1 MSDKINALFQLL
13 EGRFG
18 LPPNSIATI
27 ALVIILVL
35 ALVLLYS
42 LVKLRS
48 ARQVIHQFGE
58 RLGYD
63 PPYGDGLEILHEEIG
78 KDILLRGKEVKIE
91 QQAIR
96 VGELE
101 AEGERKDADL
111 SMLQRRS
118 KELEG
123 LLQQASIQNE
133 RLTEQAGEQAQ
144 AHRIAVEQVE
154 QRMRQMET
162 EGSAYL
168 NTVEQRSKEFEDQ
181 LQQASLQHGELLA
194 QAGEQER
201 AHQAAVELFEERVRE
216 MEAEGIANLT
226 ALRQRFNELE
236 DQLQQASHRNNE
248 LAAHAGEQGQA
259 HRIAVEQLEQRI
271 REMEAESNDNLS
283 GLQQHSR
290 ELEEQLQKASHRNNE
305 LVAHAGEQGQAH
317 RIAVEQLEQR
327 IREMEAESN
336 DNLSGLQQHSRELE
350 EQLQKASHR
359 NNELVA
365 HAGEQGQA
373 HRIAVE
379 QLEQRIREMEAKSND
394 NLSGLQ
400 QRSRELEAQLQQ
412 ASQRNDELAAQA
424 GEQGQAHRTAVEQ
437 LEQHIRE
444 MEAGG
449 AANLSA
455 LQQHSRELEEQL
467 QQESHRNNELVAH
480 AGEQEQAHRIAVE
493 QLEQRIHEME
503 AGGTANLSALQQR
516 SRELEEQ
523 LQQESHRNNE
533 LVANAGEQEQA
544 HRIAV
549 EQLEQRIREMEA
561 GSDANLSALQ
571 QRTRELEGQLQQATA
586 LIENEKSIARQEAL
600 ERSVDTER
608 LELRIRDLEAEKG
621 IEESR
626 ATALDLQIKELE
638 DQLRQAADRLAL
650 ETAKTEGA
658 RTEVPNGDV
667 AVNTSETL
675 LRRAE
680 WITARA
686 VGAIVPYGLVAAES
700 YASAALATNP
710 QGIDAPQLLA
720 ELARIRRAYPE
731 GLPSVIEAV
740 TTFDE
745 RAATF
750 FAADLARAADLADDE
765 AQRRYRAGLNRS
777 ALLVVNTAIE
787 LRQQT
792 AEENSPAMLR
802 LQEMKASLLA
812 HLGSNARALNGAP
825 NLTSQ

>member
-27 ALVIILVL
+27 ALVIVLVL

-283 GLQQHSR
+283 GLQQRSR
-290 ELEEQLQKASHRNNE
+290 ELEE
-305 LVAHAGEQGQAH
+305 
-317 RIAVEQLEQR
+317 
-327 IREMEAESN
+327 
-336 DNLSGLQQHSRELE
+336 
-350 EQLQKASHR
+350 
-359 NNELVA
+359 
-365 HAGEQGQA
+365 
-373 HRIAVE
+373 
-379 QLEQRIREMEAKSND
+379 
-394 NLSGLQ
+394 
-400 QRSRELEAQLQQ
+400 QLQQ

-424 GEQGQAHRTAVEQ
+424 GEQEH
-437 LEQHIRE
+437 
-444 MEAGG
+444 
-449 AANLSA
+449 
-455 LQQHSRELEEQL
+455 
-467 QQESHRNNELVAH
+467 
-480 AGEQEQAHRIAVE
+480 AHRIAVE
-493 QLEQRIHEME
+493 QLEQRIREME
-503 AGGTANLSALQQR
+503 AGGAANLSALQQR

-533 LVANAGEQEQA
+533 LAAHAGEQEQA

-561 GSDANLSALQ
+561 GSDANFSALQ
-571 QRTRELEGQLQQATA
+571 QRSRELEEQLNQATT
-586 LIENEKSIARQEAL
+586 LIENEKSIAHQEAL
-600 ERSVDTER
+600 ERSAYTER
-608 LELRIRDLEAEKG
+608 LEMRIRDLEAEKG

-626 ATALDLQIKELE
+626 ATTLELQIKELE
-638 DQLRQAADRLAL
+638 EQLRQAADQLAL

-658 RTEVPNGDV
+658 RTEVANGDV
-667 AVNTSETL
+667 AANTSETL

-700 YASAALATNP
+700 YASAALAANP
-710 QGIDAPQLLA
+710 QCIDAPQLLA
-720 ELARIRRAYPE
+720 ELTRIRRAYPE
-731 GLPSVIEAV
+731 GLPSVVEAV

-745 RAATF
+745 RAATL

-777 ALLVVNTAIE
+777 ALLVVNMAIE

-812 HLGSNARALNGAP
+812 SLGSNAKTSNGAP
-825 NLTSQ
+825 KLTSQ

>member
-18 LPPNSIATI
+18 LLPTSIATI
-27 ALVIILVL
+27 ALVIALVL
-35 ALVLLYS
+35 ALLL
-42 LVKLRS
+42 LFLFVKLRS

-96 VGELE
+96 IGELV

-111 SMLQRRS
+111 SALQRRS

-123 LLQQASIQNE
+123 LLQQASIQSK

-144 AHRIAVEQVE
+144 AHRLAVEQLE

-168 NTVEQRSKEFEDQ
+168 TTVELRSKEFEDQ
-181 LQQASLQHGELLA
+181 LQQASLQHEELLA
-194 QAGEQER
+194 QASEQVR
-201 AHQAAVELFEERVRE
+201 AHQAVVELFEERVRE

-236 DQLQQASHRNNE
+236 DQLQQ
-248 LAAHAGEQGQA
+248 
-259 HRIAVEQLEQRI
+259 
-271 REMEAESNDNLS
+271 
-283 GLQQHSR
+283 
-290 ELEEQLQKASHRNNE
+290 ASHRNNE

-379 QLEQRIREMEAKSND
+379 QLEQHIREMEAGGTD
-394 NLSGLQ
+394 NLSALQ
-400 QRSRELEAQLQQ
+400 QHSRELEEQLQQ
-412 ASQRNDELAAQA
+412 ESQRNDELAAQA

-467 QQESHRNNELVAH
+467 QQESQRNDELAEH
-480 AGEQEQAHRIAVE
+480 AGELELAHRTAVE
-493 QLEQRIHEME
+493 QLEQRIREME
-503 AGGTANLSALQQR
+503 AGGDANLSALQQR

-523 LQQESHRNNE
+523 LQQESRRNNE
-533 LVANAGEQEQA
+533 LVAHAGEQEQA
-544 HRIAV
+544 HRVAV

-561 GSDANLSALQ
+561 GGDANLSALQ
-571 QRTRELEGQLQQATA
+571 QRSRELEEQLQQ
-586 LIENEKSIARQEAL
+586 
-600 ERSVDTER
+600 
-608 LELRIRDLEAEKG
+608 
-621 IEESR
+621 ESR
-626 ATALDLQIKELE
+626 RNNE
-638 DQLRQAADRLAL
+638 
-650 ETAKTEGA
+650 
-658 RTEVPNGDV
+658 
-667 AVNTSETL
+667 
-675 LRRAE
+675 
-680 WITARA
+680 
-686 VGAIVPYGLVAAES
+686 LVAH
-700 YASAALATNP
+700 
-710 QGIDAPQLLA
+710 
-720 ELARIRRAYPE
+720 
-731 GLPSVIEAV
+731 
-740 TTFDE
+740 
-745 RAATF
+745 
-750 FAADLARAADLADDE
+750 
-765 AQRRYRAGLNRS
+765 AG
-777 ALLVVNTAIE
+777 E
-787 LRQQT
+787 
-792 AEENSPAMLR
+792 
-802 LQEMKASLLA
+802 QEQA
-812 HLGSNARALNGAP
+812 
-825 NLTSQ
+825 

>member
-1 MSDKINALFQLL
+1 MSDKTNALFQLL

-18 LPPNSIATI
+18 LLPTSIATI
-27 ALVIILVL
+27 ALVIPLVL
-35 ALVLLYS
+35 ALLL
-42 LVKLRS
+42 LFLFVKLRS

-58 RLGYD
+58 RLGYA
-63 PPYGDGLEILHEEIG
+63 PPYGDGLEILHEEIR

-96 VGELE
+96 IGELV

-111 SMLQRRS
+111 SALQRRS

-123 LLQQASIQNE
+123 LLQQASIQSK

-144 AHRIAVEQVE
+144 AHRLAVEQLE

-168 NTVEQRSKEFEDQ
+168 TTVELRSKEFEDQ
-181 LQQASLQHGELLA
+181 LQQASLQHEELLA
-194 QAGEQER
+194 QASEQVR
-201 AHQAAVELFEERVRE
+201 AHQAVVELFEERVRE

-236 DQLQQASHRNNE
+236 DQLQQ
-248 LAAHAGEQGQA
+248 
-259 HRIAVEQLEQRI
+259 
-271 REMEAESNDNLS
+271 
-283 GLQQHSR
+283 
-290 ELEEQLQKASHRNNE
+290 ASHRNNE

-373 HRIAVE
+373 NRIAVE

-467 QQESHRNNELVAH
+467 QQESHRNNELVA
-480 AGEQEQAHRIAVE
+480 
-493 QLEQRIHEME
+493 L
-503 AGGTANLSALQQR
+503 
-516 SRELEEQ
+516 
-523 LQQESHRNNE
+523 
-533 LVANAGEQEQA
+533 AGEQEQA

-571 QRTRELEGQLQQATA
+571 QRTREFEEQLQQATA
-586 LIENEKSIARQEAL
+586 LIENEKSIAHQEAL
-600 ERSVDTER
+600 ERSADKEL

-626 ATALDLQIKELE
+626 ATTLDLQIKELD

>member
-27 ALVIILVL
+27 ALVIVLVL

-248 LAAHAGEQGQA
+248 LEAHAGEQGQA
-259 HRIAVEQLEQRI
+259 Q
-271 REMEAESNDNLS
+271 
-283 GLQQHSR
+283 
-290 ELEEQLQKASHRNNE
+290 
-305 LVAHAGEQGQAH
+305 
-317 RIAVEQLEQR
+317 
-327 IREMEAESN
+327 
-336 DNLSGLQQHSRELE
+336 
-350 EQLQKASHR
+350 
-359 NNELVA
+359 
-365 HAGEQGQA
+365 
-373 HRIAVE
+373 
-379 QLEQRIREMEAKSND
+379 
-394 NLSGLQ
+394 
-400 QRSRELEAQLQQ
+400 
-412 ASQRNDELAAQA
+412 
-424 GEQGQAHRTAVEQ
+424 
-437 LEQHIRE
+437 
-444 MEAGG
+444 
-449 AANLSA
+449 
-455 LQQHSRELEEQL
+455 
-467 QQESHRNNELVAH
+467 
-480 AGEQEQAHRIAVE
+480 
-493 QLEQRIHEME
+493 
-503 AGGTANLSALQQR
+503 
-516 SRELEEQ
+516 
-523 LQQESHRNNE
+523 
-533 LVANAGEQEQA
+533 
-544 HRIAV
+544 RIAV

-561 GSDANLSALQ
+561 GSDANFSALQ
-571 QRTRELEGQLQQATA
+571 QRSRELEEQLQQATT
-586 LIENEKSIARQEAL
+586 LIENEKSIAHQEAL
-600 ERSVDTER
+600 ERSAYTER
-608 LELRIRDLEAEKG
+608 LEMRIRDLEAEKG

-626 ATALDLQIKELE
+626 ATTLELQIKELE
-638 DQLRQAADRLAL
+638 EQLRQAADQLAL

-658 RTEVPNGDV
+658 RTEVANGDV
-667 AVNTSETL
+667 AANTSETL

-700 YASAALATNP
+700 YASAALAANP
-710 QGIDAPQLLA
+710 QCIDAPQLLA
-720 ELARIRRAYPE
+720 ELTRIRRAYPE
-731 GLPSVIEAV
+731 GLPSVVEAV

-745 RAATF
+745 RAATL

-777 ALLVVNTAIE
+777 ALLVVNMAIE

-812 HLGSNARALNGAP
+812 SLGSNAKTSNGAP
-825 NLTSQ
+825 KLTSQ

>member
-27 ALVIILVL
+27 ALVIVLVL

-63 PPYGDGLEILHEEIG
+63 PPYGDGMEILHEEIG

-96 VGELE
+96 IGELE
-101 AEGERKDADL
+101 AEGERKDANL
-111 SMLQRRS
+111 STLQRRS

-123 LLQQASIQNE
+123 LLQQAAIQNE
-133 RLTEQAGEQAQ
+133 RLTAQAGEQAQ
-144 AHRIAVEQVE
+144 AHRIAVEQLE

-168 NTVEQRSKEFEDQ
+168 TTVEQRSKEFEDQ
-181 LQQASLQHGELLA
+181 LQQASLQHEELLA

-201 AHQAAVELFEERVRE
+201 AHQAAAELFEERVRE

-236 DQLQQASHRNNE
+236 DQLQQSSVKNDE
-248 LAAHAGEQGQA
+248 LAAHAGEREQAHRIAVEQLEQRIREMEAGNNDNLTWLQQRSRELEEQLQQESHRNNELTAHAGEQEQA

-283 GLQQHSR
+283 GLQQ
-290 ELEEQLQKASHRNNE
+290 
-305 LVAHAGEQGQAH
+305 
-317 RIAVEQLEQR
+317 
-327 IREMEAESN
+327 
-336 DNLSGLQQHSRELE
+336 
-350 EQLQKASHR
+350 
-359 NNELVA
+359 
-365 HAGEQGQA
+365 
-373 HRIAVE
+373 
-379 QLEQRIREMEAKSND
+379 
-394 NLSGLQ
+394 
-400 QRSRELEAQLQQ
+400 
-412 ASQRNDELAAQA
+412 
-424 GEQGQAHRTAVEQ
+424 
-437 LEQHIRE
+437 
-444 MEAGG
+444 
-449 AANLSA
+449 
-455 LQQHSRELEEQL
+455 
-467 QQESHRNNELVAH
+467 
-480 AGEQEQAHRIAVE
+480 
-493 QLEQRIHEME
+493 
-503 AGGTANLSALQQR
+503 R

-533 LVANAGEQEQA
+533 LMAHAGEQEQA

-561 GSDANLSALQ
+561 GSDASLSALQ
-571 QRTRELEGQLQQATA
+571 QRSRELEEQLQQATA
-586 LIENEKSIARQEAL
+586 LIENEKSIAQQEAL
-600 ERSVDTER
+600 KRSADKER

-626 ATALDLQIKELE
+626 ATTLELQIKELE
-638 DQLRQAADRLAL
+638 DQLRQAADRMAL
-650 ETAKTEGA
+650 ETAETAKTEVA
-658 RTEVPNGDV
+658 RIEVANGNV
-667 AVNTSETL
+667 AVNTAETL

-686 VGAIVPYGLVAAES
+686 IGAIVPYGLVAAES
-700 YASAALATNP
+700 YASAALVSDP

-745 RAATF
+745 RAATL
-750 FAADLARAADLADDE
+750 FAADLARAADLAEDE

-777 ALLVVNTAIE
+777 ALLAVNMAME

-792 AEENSPAMLR
+792 VEENSPEMLR

-812 HLGSNARALNGAP
+812 GLGSNARASNGAP
-825 NLTSQ
+825 KLTSQ

>member
-27 ALVIILVL
+27 ALVIVLVL

-271 REMEAESNDNLS
+271 REMEAESN
-283 GLQQHSR
+283 
-290 ELEEQLQKASHRNNE
+290 A
-305 LVAHAGEQGQAH
+305 
-317 RIAVEQLEQR
+317 
-327 IREMEAESN
+327 
-336 DNLSGLQQHSRELE
+336 
-350 EQLQKASHR
+350 
-359 NNELVA
+359 
-365 HAGEQGQA
+365 
-373 HRIAVE
+373 
-379 QLEQRIREMEAKSND
+379 

-400 QRSRELEAQLQQ
+400 QRSIELDEHLQQ
-412 ASQRNDELAAQA
+412 ASQRNYELAAQA
-424 GEQGQAHRTAVEQ
+424 GEQEH
-437 LEQHIRE
+437 
-444 MEAGG
+444 
-449 AANLSA
+449 
-455 LQQHSRELEEQL
+455 
-467 QQESHRNNELVAH
+467 
-480 AGEQEQAHRIAVE
+480 
-493 QLEQRIHEME
+493 
-503 AGGTANLSALQQR
+503 
-516 SRELEEQ
+516 
-523 LQQESHRNNE
+523 
-533 LVANAGEQEQA
+533 A

-561 GSDANLSALQ
+561 GGAANLSALQ
-571 QRTRELEGQLQQATA
+571 QRSRELEEQLNQATT
-586 LIENEKSIARQEAL
+586 LIENEKSIAHQEAL
-600 ERSVDTER
+600 ERSAYTER
-608 LELRIRDLEAEKG
+608 LEMRIRDLEAEKG

-626 ATALDLQIKELE
+626 ATTLELQIKELE
-638 DQLRQAADRLAL
+638 EQLRQAADQLAL

-658 RTEVPNGDV
+658 RTEVANGDV
-667 AVNTSETL
+667 AANTSETL
-675 LRRAE
+675 LRHAE

-700 YASAALATNP
+700 YASAALAANP
-710 QGIDAPQLLA
+710 QCIDAPQLLA
-720 ELARIRRAYPE
+720 ELTRIRRAYPE
-731 GLPSVIEAV
+731 GLPSVVEAV

-745 RAATF
+745 RAATL

-777 ALLVVNTAIE
+777 ALLVVNMAIE

-812 HLGSNARALNGAP
+812 SLGSNAKTSNGAP
-825 NLTSQ
+825 KLTSQ

>member
-27 ALVIILVL
+27 ALVIVLVL

-101 AEGERKDADL
+101 AEGERKNADL

-283 GLQQHSR
+283 GLQQRSR
-290 ELEEQLQKASHRNNE
+290 ELEE
-305 LVAHAGEQGQAH
+305 
-317 RIAVEQLEQR
+317 
-327 IREMEAESN
+327 
-336 DNLSGLQQHSRELE
+336 
-350 EQLQKASHR
+350 
-359 NNELVA
+359 
-365 HAGEQGQA
+365 
-373 HRIAVE
+373 
-379 QLEQRIREMEAKSND
+379 
-394 NLSGLQ
+394 
-400 QRSRELEAQLQQ
+400 QLQQ

-424 GEQGQAHRTAVEQ
+424 GEQEHAHRIAVEQ
-437 LEQHIRE
+437 LEQRIRE

-455 LQQHSRELEEQL
+455 LQQRSRELEEQL

-493 QLEQRIHEME
+493 QLEQRIREME
-503 AGGTANLSALQQR
+503 AGSDANFSALQQR

-523 LQQESHRNNE
+523 LN
-533 LVANAGEQEQA
+533 
-544 HRIAV
+544 
-549 EQLEQRIREMEA
+549 
-561 GSDANLSALQ
+561 
-571 QRTRELEGQLQQATA
+571 QATT
-586 LIENEKSIARQEAL
+586 LIENEKSIAHQEAL
-600 ERSVDTER
+600 ERSAYTER
-608 LELRIRDLEAEKG
+608 LEMRIRDLEAEKG

-626 ATALDLQIKELE
+626 ATTLELQIKELE
-638 DQLRQAADRLAL
+638 EQLRQAADQLAL

-658 RTEVPNGDV
+658 RTEVANGDV
-667 AVNTSETL
+667 AANTSETL

-700 YASAALATNP
+700 YASAALAANP
-710 QGIDAPQLLA
+710 QCIDAPQLLA
-720 ELARIRRAYPE
+720 ELTRIRRAYPE
-731 GLPSVIEAV
+731 GLPSVVEAV

-745 RAATF
+745 RAATL

-777 ALLVVNTAIE
+777 ALLVVNMAIE

-812 HLGSNARALNGAP
+812 SLGSNAKTSNGAP
-825 NLTSQ
+825 KLTSQ

>member
-18 LPPNSIATI
+18 LLPTSIATI
-27 ALVIILVL
+27 ALVIALVL
-35 ALVLLYS
+35 ALLL
-42 LVKLRS
+42 LFLFVKLRS

-63 PPYGDGLEILHEEIG
+63 PPYGDGLEILHEEIR

-96 VGELE
+96 IGELV

-111 SMLQRRS
+111 SALQRRS

-123 LLQQASIQNE
+123 LLQQASIQSK

-144 AHRIAVEQVE
+144 AHRLAVEQLE

-168 NTVEQRSKEFEDQ
+168 TTVELRSKEFEDQ
-181 LQQASLQHGELLA
+181 LQQASLQHEELLA
-194 QAGEQER
+194 QASEQVR
-201 AHQAAVELFEERVRE
+201 AHQAVVELFEERVRE

-236 DQLQQASHRNNE
+236 DQLQQ
-248 LAAHAGEQGQA
+248 
-259 HRIAVEQLEQRI
+259 
-271 REMEAESNDNLS
+271 
-283 GLQQHSR
+283 
-290 ELEEQLQKASHRNNE
+290 ASHRNNE

-467 QQESHRNNELVAH
+467 QQESQRNDELAEH
-480 AGEQEQAHRIAVE
+480 AGELELAHRTAVE
-493 QLEQRIHEME
+493 QLEQRIREME
-503 AGGTANLSALQQR
+503 AGGDANLSALQQR

-523 LQQESHRNNE
+523 LQQESRRNNE
-533 LVANAGEQEQA
+533 LVAHAGEQEQA
-544 HRIAV
+544 HRVAV

-571 QRTRELEGQLQQATA
+571 QRTRELEEQLQQATA
-586 LIENEKSIARQEAL
+586 LIENEKSIAHQEAL
-600 ERSVDTER
+600 ERSADKEL

-626 ATALDLQIKELE
+626 ATTLDLQIKELD

-650 ETAKTEGA
+650 ETAKTEGG
-658 RTEVPNGDV
+658 RTEVANGDV

-731 GLPSVIEAV
+731 ELPSVIEAV

-745 RAATF
+745 RAATL
-750 FAADLARAADLADDE
+750 FAAD
-765 AQRRYRAGLNRS
+765 
-777 ALLVVNTAIE
+777 
-787 LRQQT
+787 
-792 AEENSPAMLR
+792 
-802 LQEMKASLLA
+802 
-812 HLGSNARALNGAP
+812 
-825 NLTSQ
+825 

>member
-27 ALVIILVL
+27 ALVIVLVL

-144 AHRIAVEQVE
+144 AHRIAVEQLE

-168 NTVEQRSKEFEDQ
+168 TTVEQRSKEFEDQ

-283 GLQQHSR
+283 GLQQRSR
-290 ELEEQLQKASHRNNE
+290 ELEE
-305 LVAHAGEQGQAH
+305 
-317 RIAVEQLEQR
+317 
-327 IREMEAESN
+327 
-336 DNLSGLQQHSRELE
+336 
-350 EQLQKASHR
+350 
-359 NNELVA
+359 
-365 HAGEQGQA
+365 
-373 HRIAVE
+373 
-379 QLEQRIREMEAKSND
+379 
-394 NLSGLQ
+394 
-400 QRSRELEAQLQQ
+400 QLQQ

-424 GEQGQAHRTAVEQ
+424 GEQEHAHRIAVEQ
-437 LEQHIRE
+437 LEQRIRE

-455 LQQHSRELEEQL
+455 LQQRSRELEEQL

-493 QLEQRIHEME
+493 QLEQRIREME
-503 AGGTANLSALQQR
+503 AGSDANFSALQQR

-523 LQQESHRNNE
+523 LQQ
-533 LVANAGEQEQA
+533 
-544 HRIAV
+544 
-549 EQLEQRIREMEA
+549 
-561 GSDANLSALQ
+561 
-571 QRTRELEGQLQQATA
+571 ATT
-586 LIENEKSIARQEAL
+586 LIENEKSIAHQEAL
-600 ERSVDTER
+600 ERSAYTER
-608 LELRIRDLEAEKG
+608 LEMRIRDLEAEKG

-626 ATALDLQIKELE
+626 ATTLELQIKELE
-638 DQLRQAADRLAL
+638 EQLRQAADQLAL

-658 RTEVPNGDV
+658 RTEVANGDV
-667 AVNTSETL
+667 AANTSETL

-700 YASAALATNP
+700 YASAALAANP
-710 QGIDAPQLLA
+710 QCIDAPQLLA
-720 ELARIRRAYPE
+720 ELTRIRRAYPE
-731 GLPSVIEAV
+731 GLPSVVEAV

-745 RAATF
+745 RAATL

-777 ALLVVNTAIE
+777 ALLVVNMAIE

-812 HLGSNARALNGAP
+812 SLGSNAKTSNGAP
-825 NLTSQ
+825 KLTSQ

>member
-27 ALVIILVL
+27 ALVIVLVL

-101 AEGERKDADL
+101 AEGERKNADL

-283 GLQQHSR
+283 GLQQRSR
-290 ELEEQLQKASHRNNE
+290 ELEE
-305 LVAHAGEQGQAH
+305 
-317 RIAVEQLEQR
+317 
-327 IREMEAESN
+327 
-336 DNLSGLQQHSRELE
+336 
-350 EQLQKASHR
+350 
-359 NNELVA
+359 
-365 HAGEQGQA
+365 
-373 HRIAVE
+373 
-379 QLEQRIREMEAKSND
+379 
-394 NLSGLQ
+394 
-400 QRSRELEAQLQQ
+400 QLQQ

-424 GEQGQAHRTAVEQ
+424 GEQEHAHRIAVEQ
-437 LEQHIRE
+437 LEQRIRE

-455 LQQHSRELEEQL
+455 LQQRSRELEEQL

-493 QLEQRIHEME
+493 QLDQRIREME
-503 AGGTANLSALQQR
+503 AGSDANFSALQQR

-523 LQQESHRNNE
+523 LN
-533 LVANAGEQEQA
+533 
-544 HRIAV
+544 
-549 EQLEQRIREMEA
+549 
-561 GSDANLSALQ
+561 
-571 QRTRELEGQLQQATA
+571 QATT
-586 LIENEKSIARQEAL
+586 LIENEKSIAHQEAL
-600 ERSVDTER
+600 ERSAYTER
-608 LELRIRDLEAEKG
+608 LEMRIRDLEAEKG

-626 ATALDLQIKELE
+626 ATTLELQIKELE
-638 DQLRQAADRLAL
+638 EQLRQAADQLAL

-658 RTEVPNGDV
+658 RTEVANGDV
-667 AVNTSETL
+667 AANTSETL

-700 YASAALATNP
+700 YASAALAANP
-710 QGIDAPQLLA
+710 QCIDAPQLLA
-720 ELARIRRAYPE
+720 ELTRIRRAYPE
-731 GLPSVIEAV
+731 GLPSVVEAV

-745 RAATF
+745 RAATL

-777 ALLVVNTAIE
+777 ALLVVNMAIE

-812 HLGSNARALNGAP
+812 SLGSNAKTSNGAP
-825 NLTSQ
+825 KLTSQ

>member
-27 ALVIILVL
+27 ALVIVLVL

-283 GLQQHSR
+283 GLQQRSR
-290 ELEEQLQKASHRNNE
+290 ELEE
-305 LVAHAGEQGQAH
+305 
-317 RIAVEQLEQR
+317 
-327 IREMEAESN
+327 
-336 DNLSGLQQHSRELE
+336 
-350 EQLQKASHR
+350 
-359 NNELVA
+359 
-365 HAGEQGQA
+365 
-373 HRIAVE
+373 
-379 QLEQRIREMEAKSND
+379 
-394 NLSGLQ
+394 
-400 QRSRELEAQLQQ
+400 QLQQ

-424 GEQGQAHRTAVEQ
+424 GEQEHAHRIAVEQ
-437 LEQHIRE
+437 LEQRIRE

-455 LQQHSRELEEQL
+455 LQQRSRELEEQL

-493 QLEQRIHEME
+493 QLEQRIREME
-503 AGGTANLSALQQR
+503 AGSDANFSALQQR

-523 LQQESHRNNE
+523 LQQ
-533 LVANAGEQEQA
+533 
-544 HRIAV
+544 
-549 EQLEQRIREMEA
+549 
-561 GSDANLSALQ
+561 
-571 QRTRELEGQLQQATA
+571 ATT
-586 LIENEKSIARQEAL
+586 LIENEKSIAHQEAL
-600 ERSVDTER
+600 ERSAYTER
-608 LELRIRDLEAEKG
+608 LEMRIRDLEAEKG

-626 ATALDLQIKELE
+626 ATTLELQIKELE
-638 DQLRQAADRLAL
+638 EQLRQAADQLAL

-658 RTEVPNGDV
+658 RTEVANGDV
-667 AVNTSETL
+667 AANTSETL

-700 YASAALATNP
+700 YASAALAANP
-710 QGIDAPQLLA
+710 QCIDAPQLLA
-720 ELARIRRAYPE
+720 ELTRIRRAYPE
-731 GLPSVIEAV
+731 GLPSVVEAV

-745 RAATF
+745 RAATL

-777 ALLVVNTAIE
+777 ALLVVNMAIE

-812 HLGSNARALNGAP
+812 SLGSNAKTSNGAP
-825 NLTSQ
+825 KLTSQ

>member
-27 ALVIILVL
+27 ALVIVLVL

-283 GLQQHSR
+283 GLQQRSR
-290 ELEEQLQKASHRNNE
+290 ELEE
-305 LVAHAGEQGQAH
+305 
-317 RIAVEQLEQR
+317 
-327 IREMEAESN
+327 
-336 DNLSGLQQHSRELE
+336 
-350 EQLQKASHR
+350 
-359 NNELVA
+359 
-365 HAGEQGQA
+365 
-373 HRIAVE
+373 
-379 QLEQRIREMEAKSND
+379 
-394 NLSGLQ
+394 
-400 QRSRELEAQLQQ
+400 QLQQ

-424 GEQGQAHRTAVEQ
+424 GEQEHAHRIAVEQ
-437 LEQHIRE
+437 LEQRIRE

-455 LQQHSRELEEQL
+455 LQQRSRELEEQL

-493 QLEQRIHEME
+493 QLEQRIREME
-503 AGGTANLSALQQR
+503 AGSDANFSALQQR

-523 LQQESHRNNE
+523 LN
-533 LVANAGEQEQA
+533 
-544 HRIAV
+544 
-549 EQLEQRIREMEA
+549 
-561 GSDANLSALQ
+561 
-571 QRTRELEGQLQQATA
+571 QATT
-586 LIENEKSIARQEAL
+586 LIENEKSIAHQEAL
-600 ERSVDTER
+600 ERSAYTER
-608 LELRIRDLEAEKG
+608 LEMRIRDLEAEKG

-626 ATALDLQIKELE
+626 ATTLELQIKELE
-638 DQLRQAADRLAL
+638 EQLRQAADQLAL

-658 RTEVPNGDV
+658 RTEVANGDV
-667 AVNTSETL
+667 AANTSETL

-700 YASAALATNP
+700 YASAALAANP
-710 QGIDAPQLLA
+710 QCIDAPQLLA
-720 ELARIRRAYPE
+720 ELTRIRRAYPE
-731 GLPSVIEAV
+731 GLPSVVEAV

-745 RAATF
+745 RAATL

-777 ALLVVNTAIE
+777 ALLVVNMAIE

-812 HLGSNARALNGAP
+812 SLGSNAKTSNGAP
-825 NLTSQ
+825 KLTSQ

>member
-18 LPPNSIATI
+18 LLPTSIATI
-27 ALVIILVL
+27 ALVIPLVL
-35 ALVLLYS
+35 ALLL
-42 LVKLRS
+42 LFLFVKLRS

-96 VGELE
+96 IGELV

-111 SMLQRRS
+111 SALQRRS

-123 LLQQASIQNE
+123 LLQQASIQSK

-144 AHRIAVEQVE
+144 AHRLAVEQLE

-168 NTVEQRSKEFEDQ
+168 TTVELRSKEFEDQ
-181 LQQASLQHGELLA
+181 LQQASLQHEELLA
-194 QAGEQER
+194 QASEQVR
-201 AHQAAVELFEERVRE
+201 AHQAVVELFEERVRE

-236 DQLQQASHRNNE
+236 DQLQQ
-248 LAAHAGEQGQA
+248 
-259 HRIAVEQLEQRI
+259 
-271 REMEAESNDNLS
+271 
-283 GLQQHSR
+283 
-290 ELEEQLQKASHRNNE
+290 ASHRNNE

-373 HRIAVE
+373 NRIAVE

-480 AGEQEQAHRIAVE
+480 
-493 QLEQRIHEME
+493 
-503 AGGTANLSALQQR
+503 
-516 SRELEEQ
+516 
-523 LQQESHRNNE
+523 
-533 LVANAGEQEQA
+533 AGEQEQA

>member
-63 PPYGDGLEILHEEIG
+63 PPHGDGMEILHEEIG

-96 VGELE
+96 IGELE

-111 SMLQRRS
+111 STLQRRS

-123 LLQQASIQNE
+123 LLQQASNQNE

-144 AHRIAVEQVE
+144 AHRIAVEQLE

-168 NTVEQRSKEFEDQ
+168 TTVEQRSKEFEDQ
-181 LQQASLQHGELLA
+181 LQQASLQHEELLA

-236 DQLQQASHRNNE
+236 DQLQQASAKNDELTAHAGVQEQAHRIAAEQLEQRIREMEAESNDNLSGLRQRSRELEEQLQQASQRNDE
-248 LAAHAGEQGQA
+248 LAAHAGVQEQA

-283 GLQQHSR
+283 GLR
-290 ELEEQLQKASHRNNE
+290 
-305 LVAHAGEQGQAH
+305 
-317 RIAVEQLEQR
+317 
-327 IREMEAESN
+327 
-336 DNLSGLQQHSRELE
+336 
-350 EQLQKASHR
+350 
-359 NNELVA
+359 
-365 HAGEQGQA
+365 
-373 HRIAVE
+373 
-379 QLEQRIREMEAKSND
+379 
-394 NLSGLQ
+394 
-400 QRSRELEAQLQQ
+400 QRSRELEEQLQQ
-412 ASQRNDELAAQA
+412 ASQRNDELAA
-424 GEQGQAHRTAVEQ
+424 
-437 LEQHIRE
+437 
-444 MEAGG
+444 
-449 AANLSA
+449 
-455 LQQHSRELEEQL
+455 
-467 QQESHRNNELVAH
+467 H
-480 AGEQEQAHRIAVE
+480 AGV
-493 QLEQRIHEME
+493 
-503 AGGTANLSALQQR
+503 
-516 SRELEEQ
+516 
-523 LQQESHRNNE
+523 
-533 LVANAGEQEQA
+533 QEQA

-549 EQLEQRIREMEA
+549 EQLEQRIREMKA
-561 GSDANLSALQ
+561 GSDANLAALQ
-571 QRTRELEGQLQQATA
+571 QRSRELEEQLQQATT
-586 LIENEKSIARQEAL
+586 LIENEKSIAQQEAL
-600 ERSVDTER
+600 ERSADKER
-608 LELRIRDLEAEKG
+608 LEQRIRDLEAERG

-626 ATALDLQIKELE
+626 ATTLELQIKELE
-638 DQLRQAADRLAL
+638 DQLRQAADRMAL
-650 ETAKTEGA
+650 ETAETAKTEVA
-658 RTEVPNGDV
+658 RIEVANGN
-667 AVNTSETL
+667 AAANTAETL

-700 YASAALATNP
+700 YASAALAANP

-731 GLPSVIEAV
+731 ELPSVIEAV

-745 RAATF
+745 RAATL
-750 FAADLARAADLADDE
+750 FAADLARVADLAEDE

-777 ALLVVNTAIE
+777 ALLAVNMAIE

-792 AEENSPAMLR
+792 VEENSPEMLR

-812 HLGSNARALNGAP
+812 RLGSNARASNGAP
-825 NLTSQ
+825 KLTSQ

>member
-63 PPYGDGLEILHEEIG
+63 PPHGDGMEILHEEIG

-96 VGELE
+96 IGELE

-111 SMLQRRS
+111 STLQRRS

-144 AHRIAVEQVE
+144 AHRIAVEQLE

-168 NTVEQRSKEFEDQ
+168 TTVEQRLKEFEDQ
-181 LQQASLQHGELLA
+181 LQQASLQHEELLA

-236 DQLQQASHRNNE
+236 DQLQQASAKNDELTAHAGVQEQAHRIAAEQLEQRIREMEAESNDNLSGLRQRSRELEEQLQQASQRNDE
-248 LAAHAGEQGQA
+248 LAAHAGVQEQA

-283 GLQQHSR
+283 GLR
-290 ELEEQLQKASHRNNE
+290 
-305 LVAHAGEQGQAH
+305 
-317 RIAVEQLEQR
+317 
-327 IREMEAESN
+327 
-336 DNLSGLQQHSRELE
+336 
-350 EQLQKASHR
+350 
-359 NNELVA
+359 
-365 HAGEQGQA
+365 
-373 HRIAVE
+373 
-379 QLEQRIREMEAKSND
+379 
-394 NLSGLQ
+394 
-400 QRSRELEAQLQQ
+400 QRSRELEEQLQQ
-412 ASQRNDELAAQA
+412 ASQRNDELAA
-424 GEQGQAHRTAVEQ
+424 
-437 LEQHIRE
+437 
-444 MEAGG
+444 
-449 AANLSA
+449 
-455 LQQHSRELEEQL
+455 
-467 QQESHRNNELVAH
+467 H
-480 AGEQEQAHRIAVE
+480 AGV
-493 QLEQRIHEME
+493 
-503 AGGTANLSALQQR
+503 
-516 SRELEEQ
+516 
-523 LQQESHRNNE
+523 
-533 LVANAGEQEQA
+533 QEQA

-549 EQLEQRIREMEA
+549 EQLEQRIREMKA
-561 GSDANLSALQ
+561 GSDANLAALQ
-571 QRTRELEGQLQQATA
+571 QRSRELEEQLQQATT
-586 LIENEKSIARQEAL
+586 LIENEKSIAQQEAL
-600 ERSVDTER
+600 ERSADKER
-608 LELRIRDLEAEKG
+608 LEQRIRDLEAEKG

-626 ATALDLQIKELE
+626 ATTLELQIKELE
-638 DQLRQAADRLAL
+638 DQLRQAADRMAL
-650 ETAKTEGA
+650 ETAETAKTEVA
-658 RTEVPNGDV
+658 RIEVANGN
-667 AVNTSETL
+667 AAANTAETL

-686 VGAIVPYGLVAAES
+686 VGEIVPYGLVAAES
-700 YASAALATNP
+700 YASAALAANP

-731 GLPSVIEAV
+731 ELPSVIEAV

-745 RAATF
+745 RAATL
-750 FAADLARAADLADDE
+750 FAADLARAADLAEDE

-777 ALLVVNTAIE
+777 SLLAVNMAIE

-792 AEENSPAMLR
+792 VEENSPEMLR

-812 HLGSNARALNGAP
+812 RLGSNARASNGAP
-825 NLTSQ
+825 KLTSQ

>member
-1 MSDKINALFQLL
+1 MSDKTNALFQLL

-18 LPPNSIATI
+18 LLPTSIATI
-27 ALVIILVL
+27 ALVIPLVL
-35 ALVLLYS
+35 ALLL
-42 LVKLRS
+42 LFLFVKLRS

-96 VGELE
+96 IGELV

-111 SMLQRRS
+111 SALQRRS

-123 LLQQASIQNE
+123 LLQQASIQSK

-144 AHRIAVEQVE
+144 AHRLAVEQLE

-168 NTVEQRSKEFEDQ
+168 TTVELRSKEFEDQ
-181 LQQASLQHGELLA
+181 LQQASLQHEELLA
-194 QAGEQER
+194 QASEQVR
-201 AHQAAVELFEERVRE
+201 AHQAVVELFEERVRE

-236 DQLQQASHRNNE
+236 DQLQQ
-248 LAAHAGEQGQA
+248 
-259 HRIAVEQLEQRI
+259 
-271 REMEAESNDNLS
+271 
-283 GLQQHSR
+283 
-290 ELEEQLQKASHRNNE
+290 ASHRNNE

-373 HRIAVE
+373 NRIAVE

-467 QQESHRNNELVAH
+467 QQESHRNNELVAL

-533 LVANAGEQEQA
+533 LVAHAGEQEQA

>member
-63 PPYGDGLEILHEEIG
+63 PPHGDGMEILHEEIG

-96 VGELE
+96 IGELE

-111 SMLQRRS
+111 STLQRRS

-144 AHRIAVEQVE
+144 AHRIAVEQLE

-168 NTVEQRSKEFEDQ
+168 TTVEQRSKEFEDQ
-181 LQQASLQHGELLA
+181 LQQASLQHEELLA

-236 DQLQQASHRNNE
+236 DQLQQASAKNDE
-248 LAAHAGEQGQA
+248 LTAHAGVQEQA
-259 HRIAVEQLEQRI
+259 HRIAAEQLEQRL

-283 GLQQHSR
+283 GLR
-290 ELEEQLQKASHRNNE
+290 
-305 LVAHAGEQGQAH
+305 
-317 RIAVEQLEQR
+317 
-327 IREMEAESN
+327 
-336 DNLSGLQQHSRELE
+336 
-350 EQLQKASHR
+350 
-359 NNELVA
+359 
-365 HAGEQGQA
+365 
-373 HRIAVE
+373 
-379 QLEQRIREMEAKSND
+379 
-394 NLSGLQ
+394 
-400 QRSRELEAQLQQ
+400 QRSRELEEQLQQ
-412 ASQRNDELAAQA
+412 ASQRNDELAA
-424 GEQGQAHRTAVEQ
+424 
-437 LEQHIRE
+437 
-444 MEAGG
+444 
-449 AANLSA
+449 
-455 LQQHSRELEEQL
+455 
-467 QQESHRNNELVAH
+467 H
-480 AGEQEQAHRIAVE
+480 AGV
-493 QLEQRIHEME
+493 
-503 AGGTANLSALQQR
+503 
-516 SRELEEQ
+516 
-523 LQQESHRNNE
+523 
-533 LVANAGEQEQA
+533 QEQA

-549 EQLEQRIREMEA
+549 EQLEQRIREMKA
-561 GSDANLSALQ
+561 GSDANLAALQ
-571 QRTRELEGQLQQATA
+571 QRSRELEEQLQQATT
-586 LIENEKSIARQEAL
+586 LIENEKSIAQQEAL
-600 ERSVDTER
+600 ERSADKER
-608 LELRIRDLEAEKG
+608 LEQRIRDLEAEKG

-626 ATALDLQIKELE
+626 ATTLELQIKELE
-638 DQLRQAADRLAL
+638 DQLRQAADRMAL
-650 ETAKTEGA
+650 ETAETAKTEVA
-658 RTEVPNGDV
+658 RIEVANGN
-667 AVNTSETL
+667 AAANTAETL

-700 YASAALATNP
+700 YASAALAANP

-731 GLPSVIEAV
+731 ELPSVIEAV

-745 RAATF
+745 RAATL
-750 FAADLARAADLADDE
+750 FAADLARAADLAEDE

-777 ALLVVNTAIE
+777 ALLAVNMAIE

-792 AEENSPAMLR
+792 VEENSPEMLR

-812 HLGSNARALNGAP
+812 RLGSNARASNGAP
-825 NLTSQ
+825 KLTSQ

>member
-1 MSDKINALFQLL
+1 
-13 EGRFG
+13 
-18 LPPNSIATI
+18 
-27 ALVIILVL
+27 
-35 ALVLLYS
+35 
-42 LVKLRS
+42 
-48 ARQVIHQFGE
+48 
-58 RLGYD
+58 
-63 PPYGDGLEILHEEIG
+63 
-78 KDILLRGKEVKIE
+78 
-91 QQAIR
+91 
-96 VGELE
+96 
-101 AEGERKDADL
+101 
-111 SMLQRRS
+111 
-118 KELEG
+118 
-123 LLQQASIQNE
+123 
-133 RLTEQAGEQAQ
+133 
-144 AHRIAVEQVE
+144 
-154 QRMRQMET
+154 
-162 EGSAYL
+162 
-168 NTVEQRSKEFEDQ
+168 
-181 LQQASLQHGELLA
+181 
-194 QAGEQER
+194 
-201 AHQAAVELFEERVRE
+201 
-216 MEAEGIANLT
+216 
-226 ALRQRFNELE
+226 
-236 DQLQQASHRNNE
+236 
-248 LAAHAGEQGQA
+248 
-259 HRIAVEQLEQRI
+259 
-271 REMEAESNDNLS
+271 
-283 GLQQHSR
+283 
-290 ELEEQLQKASHRNNE
+290 
-305 LVAHAGEQGQAH
+305 VAH
-317 RIAVEQLEQR
+317 
-327 IREMEAESN
+327 
-336 DNLSGLQQHSRELE
+336 
-350 EQLQKASHR
+350 
-359 NNELVA
+359 
-365 HAGEQGQA
+365 
-373 HRIAVE
+373 
-379 QLEQRIREMEAKSND
+379 
-394 NLSGLQ
+394 
-400 QRSRELEAQLQQ
+400 
-412 ASQRNDELAAQA
+412 
-424 GEQGQAHRTAVEQ
+424 
-437 LEQHIRE
+437 
-444 MEAGG
+444 
-449 AANLSA
+449 
-455 LQQHSRELEEQL
+455 
-467 QQESHRNNELVAH
+467 
-480 AGEQEQAHRIAVE
+480 
-493 QLEQRIHEME
+493 
-503 AGGTANLSALQQR
+503 
-516 SRELEEQ
+516 
-523 LQQESHRNNE
+523 
-533 LVANAGEQEQA
+533 AGEQEQA

>member
-27 ALVIILVL
+27 ALVIVLVL

-271 REMEAESNDNLS
+271 REMEA
-283 GLQQHSR
+283 
-290 ELEEQLQKASHRNNE
+290 
-305 LVAHAGEQGQAH
+305 
-317 RIAVEQLEQR
+317 
-327 IREMEAESN
+327 
-336 DNLSGLQQHSRELE
+336 
-350 EQLQKASHR
+350 
-359 NNELVA
+359 
-365 HAGEQGQA
+365 
-373 HRIAVE
+373 
-379 QLEQRIREMEAKSND
+379 
-394 NLSGLQ
+394 
-400 QRSRELEAQLQQ
+400 
-412 ASQRNDELAAQA
+412 
-424 GEQGQAHRTAVEQ
+424 
-437 LEQHIRE
+437 
-444 MEAGG
+444 GG

-455 LQQHSRELEEQL
+455 LQQRSRELEEQL

-493 QLEQRIHEME
+493 QLEQRIREME
-503 AGGTANLSALQQR
+503 AGSDANFSALQQR

-523 LQQESHRNNE
+523 LN
-533 LVANAGEQEQA
+533 
-544 HRIAV
+544 
-549 EQLEQRIREMEA
+549 
-561 GSDANLSALQ
+561 
-571 QRTRELEGQLQQATA
+571 QATT
-586 LIENEKSIARQEAL
+586 LIENEKSIAHQEAL
-600 ERSVDTER
+600 ERSAYTER
-608 LELRIRDLEAEKG
+608 LEMRIRDLEAEKG

-626 ATALDLQIKELE
+626 ATTLELQIKELE
-638 DQLRQAADRLAL
+638 EQLRQAADQLAL

-658 RTEVPNGDV
+658 RTEVANGDV
-667 AVNTSETL
+667 AANTSETL

-700 YASAALATNP
+700 YASAALAANP
-710 QGIDAPQLLA
+710 QCIDAPQLLA
-720 ELARIRRAYPE
+720 ELTRIRRAYPE
-731 GLPSVIEAV
+731 GLPSVVEAV

-745 RAATF
+745 RAATL

-777 ALLVVNTAIE
+777 ALLVVNMAIE

-812 HLGSNARALNGAP
+812 SLGSNAKTSNGAP
-825 NLTSQ
+825 KLTSQ

>member
-18 LPPNSIATI
+18 LLPTSIATI
-27 ALVIILVL
+27 ALVIPLVL
-35 ALVLLYS
+35 ALLL
-42 LVKLRS
+42 LFLFVKLRS

-96 VGELE
+96 IGELV

-111 SMLQRRS
+111 SALQRRS

-123 LLQQASIQNE
+123 LLQQASIQSK

-144 AHRIAVEQVE
+144 AHRLAVEQLE

-168 NTVEQRSKEFEDQ
+168 TTVELRSKEFEDQ
-181 LQQASLQHGELLA
+181 LQQASLQHEELLA
-194 QAGEQER
+194 QASEQVR
-201 AHQAAVELFEERVRE
+201 AHQAVVELFEERVRE

-236 DQLQQASHRNNE
+236 DQLQQ
-248 LAAHAGEQGQA
+248 
-259 HRIAVEQLEQRI
+259 
-271 REMEAESNDNLS
+271 
-283 GLQQHSR
+283 
-290 ELEEQLQKASHRNNE
+290 
-305 LVAHAGEQGQAH
+305 
-317 RIAVEQLEQR
+317 
-327 IREMEAESN
+327 
-336 DNLSGLQQHSRELE
+336 
-350 EQLQKASHR
+350 ASHR

-533 LVANAGEQEQA
+533 LVAHAGEQEQAHRIAVEQLEQRIHEMEAGGTANLSALQQRSRELEEQLQQESHRNNELVAHAGEQEQA

>member
-27 ALVIILVL
+27 ALVIVLVL

-101 AEGERKDADL
+101 ADGERKDADL

-201 AHQAAVELFEERVRE
+201 AHQAAVELFEERARE

-283 GLQQHSR
+283 GL
-290 ELEEQLQKASHRNNE
+290 L
-305 LVAHAGEQGQAH
+305 
-317 RIAVEQLEQR
+317 
-327 IREMEAESN
+327 
-336 DNLSGLQQHSRELE
+336 
-350 EQLQKASHR
+350 
-359 NNELVA
+359 
-365 HAGEQGQA
+365 
-373 HRIAVE
+373 
-379 QLEQRIREMEAKSND
+379 
-394 NLSGLQ
+394 
-400 QRSRELEAQLQQ
+400 
-412 ASQRNDELAAQA
+412 
-424 GEQGQAHRTAVEQ
+424 
-437 LEQHIRE
+437 
-444 MEAGG
+444 
-449 AANLSA
+449 
-455 LQQHSRELEEQL
+455 
-467 QQESHRNNELVAH
+467 
-480 AGEQEQAHRIAVE
+480 
-493 QLEQRIHEME
+493 
-503 AGGTANLSALQQR
+503 QR

-523 LQQESHRNNE
+523 LQQESHRNDE
-533 LVANAGEQEQA
+533 FAAQAGEQEHA

-561 GSDANLSALQ
+561 GSDANLSAVQQRSRELEEQLQQASLRNDEIAAHAGDQEQAHRIAVEQLEHRIREMEAGSDANLSGLQ
-571 QRTRELEGQLQQATA
+571 QRTRELEEQLQQASQRNDELAAYAGEREQAHRIAIDQLEQRIREMEAGSNDNLSGLQQRSRELEEQLRQSSQRNDELTA
-586 LIENEKSIARQEAL
+586 HAGEQEQAHWIAIDQLEQRIREMEAGSNDNLSGLQQRSRELEEQLQQAATLIENEKSIAHQEAL
-600 ERSVDTER
+600 ERSADAER
-608 LELRIRDLEAEKG
+608 LELRIRDLEAETG

-626 ATALDLQIKELE
+626 ATTLELQIKELE
-638 DQLRQAADRLAL
+638 EQLRQAADRRAL
-650 ETAKTEGA
+650 ETAETAKTEVA
-658 RTEVPNGDV
+658 PTEVANGDV
-667 AVNTSETL
+667 SLSTSETF

-686 VGAIVPYGLVAAES
+686 VGEIVPYGLVAAES
-700 YASAALATNP
+700 YASAALAANP

-740 TTFDE
+740 TSFDE

-777 ALLVVNTAIE
+777 ALLVVNIAIE
-787 LRQQT
+787 LRRQT

-802 LQEMKASLLA
+802 LLETKASLLA
-812 HLGSNARALNGAP
+812 RLGSNARASNGAP
-825 NLTSQ
+825 ELTSQ

>member
-27 ALVIILVL
+27 ALVIVLVL

-283 GLQQHSR
+283 GLQQRSR
-290 ELEEQLQKASHRNNE
+290 ELEE
-305 LVAHAGEQGQAH
+305 
-317 RIAVEQLEQR
+317 
-327 IREMEAESN
+327 
-336 DNLSGLQQHSRELE
+336 
-350 EQLQKASHR
+350 
-359 NNELVA
+359 
-365 HAGEQGQA
+365 
-373 HRIAVE
+373 
-379 QLEQRIREMEAKSND
+379 
-394 NLSGLQ
+394 
-400 QRSRELEAQLQQ
+400 QLQQ

-424 GEQGQAHRTAVEQ
+424 GEQEH
-437 LEQHIRE
+437 
-444 MEAGG
+444 
-449 AANLSA
+449 
-455 LQQHSRELEEQL
+455 
-467 QQESHRNNELVAH
+467 
-480 AGEQEQAHRIAVE
+480 AHRIAVE
-493 QLEQRIHEME
+493 QLEQRIREME
-503 AGGTANLSALQQR
+503 AGGAANLSALQQR

-533 LVANAGEQEQA
+533 LVAHAGEQEQA

>member
-27 ALVIILVL
+27 ALVIVLVL

-236 DQLQQASHRNNE
+236 DQLQQASHRNYE

-283 GLQQHSR
+283 GLQQRSR
-290 ELEEQLQKASHRNNE
+290 ELEE
-305 LVAHAGEQGQAH
+305 
-317 RIAVEQLEQR
+317 
-327 IREMEAESN
+327 
-336 DNLSGLQQHSRELE
+336 
-350 EQLQKASHR
+350 
-359 NNELVA
+359 
-365 HAGEQGQA
+365 
-373 HRIAVE
+373 
-379 QLEQRIREMEAKSND
+379 
-394 NLSGLQ
+394 
-400 QRSRELEAQLQQ
+400 QLQQ

-424 GEQGQAHRTAVEQ
+424 GEQEHAHRIAVEQ
-437 LEQHIRE
+437 LEQRIRE

-455 LQQHSRELEEQL
+455 LQQRSRELEEQL

-493 QLEQRIHEME
+493 QLEQRIREME
-503 AGGTANLSALQQR
+503 AGSDANFSALQQR

-523 LQQESHRNNE
+523 LN
-533 LVANAGEQEQA
+533 
-544 HRIAV
+544 
-549 EQLEQRIREMEA
+549 
-561 GSDANLSALQ
+561 
-571 QRTRELEGQLQQATA
+571 QATT
-586 LIENEKSIARQEAL
+586 LIENEKSIAHQEAL
-600 ERSVDTER
+600 ERSAYTER
-608 LELRIRDLEAEKG
+608 LEMRIRDLEAEKG

-626 ATALDLQIKELE
+626 ATTLELQIKELE
-638 DQLRQAADRLAL
+638 EQLRQAADQLAL

-658 RTEVPNGDV
+658 RTEVANGDV
-667 AVNTSETL
+667 AANTSETL

-700 YASAALATNP
+700 YASAALAANP
-710 QGIDAPQLLA
+710 QCIDAPQLLA
-720 ELARIRRAYPE
+720 ELTRIRRAYPE
-731 GLPSVIEAV
+731 GLPSVVEAV

-745 RAATF
+745 RAATL

-777 ALLVVNTAIE
+777 ALLVVNMAIE

-812 HLGSNARALNGAP
+812 SLGSNAKTSNGAP
-825 NLTSQ
+825 KLTSQ

>member
-18 LPPNSIATI
+18 LLPTSIATI
-27 ALVIILVL
+27 ALVIALVL
-35 ALVLLYS
+35 ALLL
-42 LVKLRS
+42 LFLFVKLRS

-63 PPYGDGLEILHEEIG
+63 PPYGDGLEILHEEIR

-96 VGELE
+96 IGELV

-111 SMLQRRS
+111 SALQRRS

-123 LLQQASIQNE
+123 LLQQASIQSK

-144 AHRIAVEQVE
+144 AHRLAVEQLE

-168 NTVEQRSKEFEDQ
+168 TTVELRSKEFEDQ
-181 LQQASLQHGELLA
+181 LQQASLQHEELLA
-194 QAGEQER
+194 QASEQVR
-201 AHQAAVELFEERVRE
+201 AHQAVVELFEERVRE

-236 DQLQQASHRNNE
+236 DQLQQ
-248 LAAHAGEQGQA
+248 
-259 HRIAVEQLEQRI
+259 
-271 REMEAESNDNLS
+271 
-283 GLQQHSR
+283 
-290 ELEEQLQKASHRNNE
+290 ASHRNNE

-336 DNLSGLQQHSRELE
+336 DNLSGLQQRSRELE

-379 QLEQRIREMEAKSND
+379 QLEQHIREMEAKSND

-400 QRSRELEAQLQQ
+400 QHSRELEEQLQQ
-412 ASQRNDELAAQA
+412 ESQRNDELAAQA

-449 AANLSA
+449 D
-455 LQQHSRELEEQL
+455 
-467 QQESHRNNELVAH
+467 
-480 AGEQEQAHRIAVE
+480 
-493 QLEQRIHEME
+493 
-503 AGGTANLSALQQR
+503 ANLSALQQR

-523 LQQESHRNNE
+523 LQQESRRNNE
-533 LVANAGEQEQA
+533 LVAHAGEQEQA
-544 HRIAV
+544 HRVAV

-571 QRTRELEGQLQQATA
+571 QRTRELEEQLQQATA
-586 LIENEKSIARQEAL
+586 LIENEKSIAHQEAL
-600 ERSVDTER
+600 ERSADKEL

-626 ATALDLQIKELE
+626 ATTLDLQIKELD

-650 ETAKTEGA
+650 ETAKTEGG
-658 RTEVPNGDV
+658 RTEVANGDV

-731 GLPSVIEAV
+731 ELPSVIEAV

-745 RAATF
+745 RAATL
-750 FAADLARAADLADDE
+750 FAADLARAADLAEDE

-777 ALLVVNTAIE
+777 ALLAVNMAIE
-787 LRQQT
+787 L
-792 AEENSPAMLR
+792 
-802 LQEMKASLLA
+802 
-812 HLGSNARALNGAP
+812 H
-825 NLTSQ
+825 

>member
-27 ALVIILVL
+27 ALVIVLVL

-42 LVKLRS
+42 LVKLRR

-283 GLQQHSR
+283 GLQQRSR
-290 ELEEQLQKASHRNNE
+290 ELEE
-305 LVAHAGEQGQAH
+305 
-317 RIAVEQLEQR
+317 
-327 IREMEAESN
+327 
-336 DNLSGLQQHSRELE
+336 
-350 EQLQKASHR
+350 
-359 NNELVA
+359 
-365 HAGEQGQA
+365 
-373 HRIAVE
+373 
-379 QLEQRIREMEAKSND
+379 
-394 NLSGLQ
+394 
-400 QRSRELEAQLQQ
+400 QLQQ

-424 GEQGQAHRTAVEQ
+424 GEQEHAHRIAVEQ
-437 LEQHIRE
+437 LEQRIRE

-455 LQQHSRELEEQL
+455 LQQRSRELEEQL

-493 QLEQRIHEME
+493 QLEQRIREME
-503 AGGTANLSALQQR
+503 AGRAANLSALQQR

-533 LVANAGEQEQA
+533 LVAHAGEQEQA

-561 GSDANLSALQ
+561 GSDANFSALQ
-571 QRTRELEGQLQQATA
+571 QRSRELEEQLQQATT
-586 LIENEKSIARQEAL
+586 LIENEKSIAHQEAL
-600 ERSVDTER
+600 ERSAYTER
-608 LELRIRDLEAEKG
+608 LEMRIRDLEAEKG

-626 ATALDLQIKELE
+626 ATTLELQIKELE
-638 DQLRQAADRLAL
+638 EQLRQAADQLAL

-658 RTEVPNGDV
+658 RTEVANGDV
-667 AVNTSETL
+667 AANTSETL

-700 YASAALATNP
+700 YASAALAANP
-710 QGIDAPQLLA
+710 QCIDAPQLLA
-720 ELARIRRAYPE
+720 ELTRIRRAYPE
-731 GLPSVIEAV
+731 GLPSVVEAV

-745 RAATF
+745 RAATL

-777 ALLVVNTAIE
+777 ALLVVNMAIE

-812 HLGSNARALNGAP
+812 SLGSNAKTSNGAP
-825 NLTSQ
+825 KLTSQ

>member
-27 ALVIILVL
+27 ALVIVLVL

-101 AEGERKDADL
+101 ADGERKDADL

-144 AHRIAVEQVE
+144 AHRMAVEEVE

-201 AHQAAVELFEERVRE
+201 AHQAAVELFEERARE

-271 REMEAESNDNLS
+271 REMEAGSDANLSAVQQRSRELEEHLQQASLRNDEIAAHAGDQEQAHRIAGEQLERRIREMEAGSDANLS
-283 GLQQHSR
+283 GLQQRTR
-290 ELEEQLQKASHRNNE
+290 ELEEQLQQASQRNDE
-305 LVAHAGEQGQAH
+305 LAAYAGEREQAH
-317 RIAVEQLEQR
+317 RIAIDQLEQR
-327 IREMEAESN
+327 IREMEA
-336 DNLSGLQQHSRELE
+336 G
-350 EQLQKASHR
+350 
-359 NNELVA
+359 
-365 HAGEQGQA
+365 
-373 HRIAVE
+373 
-379 QLEQRIREMEAKSND
+379 SND

-400 QRSRELEAQLQQ
+400 QRSRELE
-412 ASQRNDELAAQA
+412 
-424 GEQGQAHRTAVEQ
+424 EQ
-437 LEQHIRE
+437 LRQ
-444 MEAGG
+444 
-449 AANLSA
+449 AA
-455 LQQHSRELEEQL
+455 
-467 QQESHRNNELVAH
+467 
-480 AGEQEQAHRIAVE
+480 
-493 QLEQRIHEME
+493 
-503 AGGTANLSALQQR
+503 T
-516 SRELEEQ
+516 
-523 LQQESHRNNE
+523 
-533 LVANAGEQEQA
+533 
-544 HRIAV
+544 
-549 EQLEQRIREMEA
+549 
-561 GSDANLSALQ
+561 
-571 QRTRELEGQLQQATA
+571 
-586 LIENEKSIARQEAL
+586 LIENEKSIAHQEAL
-600 ERSVDTER
+600 ERSADAER
-608 LELRIRDLEAEKG
+608 LGLRIRDLEAETG

-626 ATALDLQIKELE
+626 ATTLELQIKELE
-638 DQLRQAADRLAL
+638 EQLRQAADRRAL
-650 ETAKTEGA
+650 ETAETAKTEVA
-658 RTEVPNGDV
+658 PTEVANGDV
-667 AVNTSETL
+667 SLSTSETF

-686 VGAIVPYGLVAAES
+686 VGEIVPYGLVAAES
-700 YASAALATNP
+700 YASAALAANP

-740 TTFDE
+740 TSFDE

-777 ALLVVNTAIE
+777 ALLVVNIAIE
-787 LRQQT
+787 LRRQT

-802 LQEMKASLLA
+802 LLETKASLLA
-812 HLGSNARALNGAP
+812 RLGSNARASNGAP
-825 NLTSQ
+825 ELTSQ

>member
-27 ALVIILVL
+27 ALVIVLVL

-96 VGELE
+96 IGELE

-111 SMLQRRS
+111 STLQRRS

-283 GLQQHSR
+283 GLQQRSR
-290 ELEEQLQKASHRNNE
+290 ELEE
-305 LVAHAGEQGQAH
+305 
-317 RIAVEQLEQR
+317 
-327 IREMEAESN
+327 
-336 DNLSGLQQHSRELE
+336 
-350 EQLQKASHR
+350 
-359 NNELVA
+359 
-365 HAGEQGQA
+365 
-373 HRIAVE
+373 
-379 QLEQRIREMEAKSND
+379 
-394 NLSGLQ
+394 
-400 QRSRELEAQLQQ
+400 QLQQ

-424 GEQGQAHRTAVEQ
+424 GEQEH
-437 LEQHIRE
+437 
-444 MEAGG
+444 
-449 AANLSA
+449 
-455 LQQHSRELEEQL
+455 
-467 QQESHRNNELVAH
+467 
-480 AGEQEQAHRIAVE
+480 AHRIAVE
-493 QLEQRIHEME
+493 QLEQRIREME
-503 AGGTANLSALQQR
+503 AGGAANLSALQQR

-533 LVANAGEQEQA
+533 LVAHAGEQEQA

>member
-63 PPYGDGLEILHEEIG
+63 PPHGDGMEILHEEIG

-96 VGELE
+96 IGELE

-111 SMLQRRS
+111 STLQRRS

-144 AHRIAVEQVE
+144 AHRIAVEQLE

-168 NTVEQRSKEFEDQ
+168 TTVEQRSKEFEDQ
-181 LQQASLQHGELLA
+181 LQQASLQHEELLA

-236 DQLQQASHRNNE
+236 DQLQQASAKNDE
-248 LAAHAGEQGQA
+248 LTAHAGVQEQA
-259 HRIAVEQLEQRI
+259 HRIAAEQLEQRI

-283 GLQQHSR
+283 GLRQRSR
-290 ELEEQLQKASHRNNE
+290 ELEEQLQQASQRNDE
-305 LVAHAGEQGQAH
+305 LAAHAGVQGQAH

-327 IREMEAESN
+327 IREM
-336 DNLSGLQQHSRELE
+336 
-350 EQLQKASHR
+350 KAGS
-359 NNELVA
+359 
-365 HAGEQGQA
+365 
-373 HRIAVE
+373 
-379 QLEQRIREMEAKSND
+379 D
-394 NLSGLQ
+394 
-400 QRSRELEAQLQQ
+400 
-412 ASQRNDELAAQA
+412 
-424 GEQGQAHRTAVEQ
+424 
-437 LEQHIRE
+437 
-444 MEAGG
+444 
-449 AANLSA
+449 ANLA
-455 LQQHSRELEEQL
+455 
-467 QQESHRNNELVAH
+467 
-480 AGEQEQAHRIAVE
+480 
-493 QLEQRIHEME
+493 
-503 AGGTANLSALQQR
+503 ALQQR

-523 LQQESHRNNE
+523 LQQ
-533 LVANAGEQEQA
+533 
-544 HRIAV
+544 
-549 EQLEQRIREMEA
+549 
-561 GSDANLSALQ
+561 
-571 QRTRELEGQLQQATA
+571 ATT
-586 LIENEKSIARQEAL
+586 LIENEKSIAQQEAL
-600 ERSVDTER
+600 ERSADKER
-608 LELRIRDLEAEKG
+608 LEQRIRDLEAERG

-626 ATALDLQIKELE
+626 ATTLELQIKELE
-638 DQLRQAADRLAL
+638 DQLRQAADRMAL
-650 ETAKTEGA
+650 ETAETAKTEVA
-658 RTEVPNGDV
+658 RIEVANGN
-667 AVNTSETL
+667 AAANTAETL

-700 YASAALATNP
+700 YASAALAANP

-731 GLPSVIEAV
+731 ELPSVIEAV

-745 RAATF
+745 RAATL
-750 FAADLARAADLADDE
+750 FAADLARAADLAEDE

-777 ALLVVNTAIE
+777 ALLAVNMAIE

-792 AEENSPAMLR
+792 VEENSPEMLR

-812 HLGSNARALNGAP
+812 RLGSNARASNGAP
-825 NLTSQ
+825 KLTSQ

>member
-27 ALVIILVL
+27 ALVIVLVL

-42 LVKLRS
+42 LVKLRR

-283 GLQQHSR
+283 GLQQRSR
-290 ELEEQLQKASHRNNE
+290 ELEE
-305 LVAHAGEQGQAH
+305 
-317 RIAVEQLEQR
+317 
-327 IREMEAESN
+327 
-336 DNLSGLQQHSRELE
+336 
-350 EQLQKASHR
+350 
-359 NNELVA
+359 
-365 HAGEQGQA
+365 
-373 HRIAVE
+373 
-379 QLEQRIREMEAKSND
+379 
-394 NLSGLQ
+394 
-400 QRSRELEAQLQQ
+400 QLQQ

-424 GEQGQAHRTAVEQ
+424 GEQEHAHRIAVEQ
-437 LEQHIRE
+437 LEQRIRE

-455 LQQHSRELEEQL
+455 LQQRSRELEEQL

-493 QLEQRIHEME
+493 QLEQRIREME
-503 AGGTANLSALQQR
+503 AGSDANFSALQQR

-523 LQQESHRNNE
+523 LQQ
-533 LVANAGEQEQA
+533 
-544 HRIAV
+544 
-549 EQLEQRIREMEA
+549 
-561 GSDANLSALQ
+561 
-571 QRTRELEGQLQQATA
+571 ATT
-586 LIENEKSIARQEAL
+586 LIENEKSIAHQEAL
-600 ERSVDTER
+600 ERSAYTER
-608 LELRIRDLEAEKG
+608 LEMRIRDLEAEKG

-626 ATALDLQIKELE
+626 ATTLELQIKELE
-638 DQLRQAADRLAL
+638 EQLRQAADQLAL

-658 RTEVPNGDV
+658 RTEVANGDV
-667 AVNTSETL
+667 AANTSETL

-700 YASAALATNP
+700 YASAALAANP
-710 QGIDAPQLLA
+710 QCIDAPQLLA
-720 ELARIRRAYPE
+720 ELTRIRRAYPE
-731 GLPSVIEAV
+731 GLPSVVEAV

-745 RAATF
+745 RAATL

-777 ALLVVNTAIE
+777 ALLVVNMAIE

-812 HLGSNARALNGAP
+812 SLGSNAKTSNGAP
-825 NLTSQ
+825 KLTSQ